1 MNTGIVMII
10 LTLLP
15 GGDLSASFVNT
26 DTLAECEQRLGRIRP
41 ILENGK
47 VGLKEAGCF
56 RSPAQFD
63 YFDHDPP
70 ADAPRHSF
78 LIELAGDLASVRKL
92 AASEDCPAILEQ
104 ADRSAG
110 KARYCTTSTQD
121 MTGGGD

>member
-47 VGLKEAGCF
+47 VGLREAGCF
-56 RSPAQFD
+56 RSAARFD

-70 ADAPRHSF
+70 ADAPRRGF
-78 LIELAGDLASVRKL
+78 LVELEGDLARVRKL
-92 AASEDCPAILEQ
+92 AAPGDCDAMLEQ
-104 ADRSAG
+104 VNGPAG
-110 KARYCTTSTQD
+110 TARYCATSTQD
-121 MTGGGD
+121 MTGGDD

>member
-47 VGLKEAGCF
+47 MGLREAGCF
-56 RSPAQFD
+56 RSTAEFD

-70 ADAPRHSF
+70 ADAPRHAF
-78 LIELAGDLASVRKL
+78 LIELESELASVRKL
-92 AASEDCPAILEQ
+92 DAPGDCDALLAQEDGPV
-104 ADRSAG
+104 G
-110 KARYCTTSTQD
+110 KARYCATSTQA
-121 MTGGGD
+121 MTGVGD